1 MNKKGKLLV
10 ISGPSGTGKSTVI
23 GHLMKML
30 DGLEF
35 SVSATTRSPRP
46 GEVDGKDYFFITR
59 EKFDDMIRQGELLE
73 HAEFVGNC
81 YGTPRSQVEQRLA
94 MGITVLLDIEV
105 QGAAQ
110 VKAVMPEAVTVF
122 LAPPSL
128 EALEQRLRKR
138 GTETEEVIFSRLETA
153 KKELLLAPTYDYTV
167 INDDAVRAA
176 EEIRDILDQTSEEIK
191 ESTTPVSD
199 REERNELAL

>member
-1 MNKKGKLLV
+1 MNKGKLLV
-10 ISGPSGTGKSTVI
+10 LSGPSGTGKSTVI
-23 GHLMKML
+23 GHLMKMR

-35 SVSATTRSPRP
+35 SVSATTRLPRP
-46 GEVDGKDYFFITR
+46 GEVEGKDYFFVSR
-59 EKFDDMIRQGELLE
+59 EKFDEMIRQGELLE

-81 YGTPRSQVEQRLA
+81 YGTPRSQVEQRLEQ
-94 MGITVLLDIEV
+94 GITVILDIEV

-138 GTETEEVIFSRLETA
+138 GTETEEVIASRLETA
-153 KKELLLAPTYDYTV
+153 RKELLLAPTYDFTV

-176 EEIRDILDQTSEEIK
+176 EEIRDILDLPSEGIQ